1 MNIYFSKNKIANAQL
16 KATKKTITKY
26 EFYQKLKNSNK
37 NPILTIHALNLI
49 SKNDSKSLFSLGGIS
64 KRHTIDCNENGYW
77 STYDSDR
84 YGFNNPDSEW
94 DKKSIDFL
102 LIGDSMVLGS
112 CVYAEY
118 NIAGA
123 IRKISNGNVLS
134 LANRGAGPLIEYAFL
149 REYLKYIQPKR
160 VIWFYFEGNDKN
172 DLLKELK
179 NKYLL
184 KYLENKKF
192 SQDLATLQQTIDEK
206 LLEIHK
212 KLLVNQPTLSQTKNG
227 SNFATIIKDGPK
239 ERIQSDNLNNV
250 IPALV

>member
-1 MNIYFSKNKIANAQL
+1 
-16 KATKKTITKY
+16 
-26 EFYQKLKNSNK
+26 
-37 NPILTIHALNLI
+37 
-49 SKNDSKSLFSLGGIS
+49 
-64 KRHTIDCNENGYW
+64 
-77 STYDSDR
+77 
-84 YGFNNPDSEW
+84 
-94 DKKSIDFL
+94 
-102 LIGDSMVLGS
+102 
-112 CVYAEY
+112 

-123 IRKISNGNVLS
+123 IRKISNSNVLS

-212 KLLVNQPTLSQTKNG
+212 KLLVNQPTHSQTKNG
-227 SNFATIIKDGPK
+227 SNFATIIKEAYKFQLWRTLIGNTLSEILPDK
-239 ERIQSDNLNNV
+239 NFKKVLSLSKNLV
-250 IPALV
+250 KQKGAKFYFVYIPDIARYSNKL